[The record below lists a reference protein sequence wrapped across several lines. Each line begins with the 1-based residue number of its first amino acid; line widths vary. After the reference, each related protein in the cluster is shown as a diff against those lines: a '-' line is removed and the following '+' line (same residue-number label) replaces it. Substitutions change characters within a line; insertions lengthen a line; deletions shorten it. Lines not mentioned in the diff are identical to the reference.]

1 MRQPPQPVYQP
12 LTAGLRRMLL
22 VASALV
28 AIAGVQLFVLTEQ
41 TARYFAW
48 TVGPPLTAAF
58 LGAAYWASG
67 LLELLAARERLWARA
82 RIAVPAVLTFT
93 ALTLLATLLH
103 RDRFHFASP
112 AALTRAAAWVWL
124 AVYLAVPPL
133 LGALLLRQLRAPGET
148 PHRERP
154 LPTGILVALAVQAGT
169 LLGFGL
175 TLSVA
180 PRATAPLWP
189 WALTPLTG
197 RAVGAWLLGL
207 GVAAAQA
214 CAEDD
219 WGRIGAAMRSYTL
232 LAVLELVALARY
244 PHAIDWAAP
253 GGWLY
258 LAFLVSIL
266 AVGLTGWWATR
277 PAPRREGAA
286 VGRRA
291 PAGPAR

>member
-1 MRQPPQPVYQP
+1 MRPPSPPVFQP
-12 LTAGLRRMLL
+12 LSAGLRLML
-22 VASALV
+22 VFTSVLV
-28 AIAGVQLFVLTEQ
+28 AIAGVQLYVLTEQ

-82 RIAVPAVLTFT
+82 RVAVPAVLTFT
-93 ALTLLATLLH
+93 VLTLLATLLH
-103 RDRFHFASP
+103 RDRFHFAAP
-112 AALTRAAAWVWL
+112 AALTRAAAWAWL
-124 AVYLAVPPL
+124 AIYVAVPLL
-133 LGALLLRQLRAPGET
+133 LGALLLRQFRAPGET
-148 PHRERP
+148 PRRERP

-175 TLSVA
+175 TLFVA
-180 PRATAPLWP
+180 PEATATLWP

-219 WGRIGAAMRSYTL
+219 
-232 LAVLELVALARY
+232 
-244 PHAIDWAAP
+244 
-253 GGWLY
+253 
-258 LAFLVSIL
+258 
-266 AVGLTGWWATR
+266 
-277 PAPRREGAA
+277 
-286 VGRRA
+286 
-291 PAGPAR
+291 